1 MTIGVDNRGFWN
13 ARAVPSNDDRSSESR
28 AAGGACCSQVRDSGT
43 LSLRDQTVQ
52 DDWRGFRGRQRKRFQ
67 STLGE
72 RLSMPT
78 RGARVEKAADEW
90 KARAANAPI
99 VAPAESFLTIPCR
112 SVHAFARLQLIQVFT
127 SCELKQP
134 ILSVPAMVY

>member
-28 AAGGACCSQVRDSGT
+28 AAAGACCSEVRDSGT
-43 LSLRDQTVQ
+43 LSLRDETVQ
-52 DDWRGFRGRQRKRFQ
+52 DDWRGFRGRQRKRLQ

-72 RLSMPT
+72 RLSVPT
-78 RGARVEKAADEW
+78 RGARVEKAADEC
-90 KARAANAPI
+90 KSQSGRRADRRTCPEFSNHPLPI
-99 VAPAESFLTIPCR
+99 LSRVRASA
-112 SVHAFARLQLIQVFT
+112 LIQMFT

-134 ILSVPAMVY
+134 ILSVAATV